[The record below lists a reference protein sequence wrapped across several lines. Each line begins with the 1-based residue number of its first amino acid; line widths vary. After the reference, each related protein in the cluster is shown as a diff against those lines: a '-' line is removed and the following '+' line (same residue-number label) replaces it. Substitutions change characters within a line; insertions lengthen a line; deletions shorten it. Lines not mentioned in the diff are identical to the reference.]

1 MTGRILD
8 ERYTRLLM
16 ERTDLQLGEVMLLD
30 RVQKGQ
36 RIGRDEHRRLKSAGL
51 VEGRYPNVIVA
62 AAVAKAAGEA
72 GRHIRE
78 RGFDKQYYLD
88 LIVALV
94 REHGPVTRKE
104 VDDALLQKLP
114 DRFTDEQKRRKVHN
128 LLQELRREGTIDN
141 RGTRAKPAWYAVAA
155 SDD

>member
-1 MTGRILD
+1 VTGRILD